1 MRKFG
6 WHIITILIILIL
18 VSCSDPLNPITN
30 VYKVLTNGQDHIS
43 LEESKILV
51 IEVADFSSGNVLK
64 KAKVNARLPD
74 GRILLTV
81 TDTLG
86 LASINLGG
94 GEIPEGNCEIE
105 ACFNIGSGHYYGNW
119 IFYMTAEMNSTV
131 TMYVNKGNCETK
143 YIKMY

>member
-1 MRKFG
+1 MRKIS
-6 WHIITILIILIL
+6 WHIITILILLIL

-43 LEESKILV
+43 LEETKILV
-51 IEVADFSSGNVLK
+51 IEVADFTSGNVLN
-64 KAKVNARLPD
+64 KVNIIIRFPD
-74 GRILLTV
+74 EKEFSAV

-86 LASINLGG
+86 LALINLGG
-94 GEIPEGNCEIE
+94 GEIPEGDCEIE
-105 ACFNIGSGHYYGNW
+105 ACFNMGNVHYFGNW
-119 IFYMTAEMNSTV
+119 IFFLTPEMNSKV